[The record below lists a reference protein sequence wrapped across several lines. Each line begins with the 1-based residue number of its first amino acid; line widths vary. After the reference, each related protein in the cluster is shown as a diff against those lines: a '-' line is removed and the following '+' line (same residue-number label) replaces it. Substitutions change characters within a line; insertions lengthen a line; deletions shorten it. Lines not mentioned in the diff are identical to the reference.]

1 MIELDIEIGVG
12 IDINVGVDKDRDTDG
27 EEMRME
33 IVLKTGMEMRRN
45 NTINQCFSTFLA
57 VFNTVP
63 HVR

>member
-1 MIELDIEIGVG
+1 MDIETGVG
-12 IDINVGVDKDRDTDG
+12 IDINTGLDKDRDTDG